1 MGHHHHKHALTTTSF
16 THTKTCR
23 GLKQP
28 LPAITYTLTY
38 AAFKPALTFLKA
50 RPMFVAIP
58 QETNPV
64 KKSIHTLRS
73 QHPFTRTPQIT
84 VSRQPV
90 CTPPTSTRGKSQ
102 LYTENAS
109 TLASTYNL

>member
-84 VSRQPV
+84 HPHPH
-90 CTPPTSTRGKSQ
+90 THSQ
-102 LYTENAS
+102 TLSYTLTFILIQSKVIIHNEK
-109 TLASTYNL
+109 